1 MSHQH
6 NDRRPPVDIRT
17 LTKADLVAELHAAEA
32 RLRISKTDLMNAQ
45 RYGNVDEAYRLRER
59 ISRLKT
65 AVQRIR
71 VELTRRHEQAKADFV
86 AVARR
91 ELDPQTFARIEAAA
105 AA

>member
-6 NDRRPPVDIRT
+6 NDRRPPVDLAVASR
-17 LTKADLVAELHAAEA
+17 ADLVAELHAAEA
-32 RLRISKTDLMNAQ
+32 RLRIAKTDLMKAQ
-45 RYGNVDEAYRLRER
+45 RHGNVDEVYRLRER

-71 VELTRRHEQAKADFV
+71 VELTRRREQFKDEFV
-86 AVARR
+86 RVARR

-105 AA
+105 A